1 MRLAHRRLPPLE
13 LVRRDPM
20 TGASVVSVGPDE
32 LSGGRAGCLGAGIL
46 AWEAA
51 GSEPRPAPPCTQMQ
65 RNAGPAMFIYERKKH
80 FANIY

>member
-1 MRLAHRRLPPLE
+1 
-13 LVRRDPM
+13 M
-20 TGASVVSVGPDE
+20 TGASAVSVGAAE

-51 GSEPRPAPPCTQMQ
+51 GPEPRPALPCRAHRCSGT
-65 RNAGPAMFIYERKKH
+65 RGAAMFIYERKKH